1 MKLAYVDVCGFR
13 GYREAVRIDFPEGF
27 TIIDGRNGV
36 GKSTIFDAVEFALTG
51 TIAKYGDATADR
63 ETIADYIWWTGEG
76 KPPPHRYVEVGFRD
90 DGQEV
95 FAIRRAQLSD
105 VEPSVL
111 EAVLDRL
118 CDARTRPESALS
130 QLCAA
135 SIIRDEHIA
144 ALSLDARETDR
155 YTRLR
160 DAIGATDAEL
170 WIGRG
175 NSLAKITGN
184 RAAAAASEVEAAAR
198 ELAAAVRRID
208 EIRAGLVDEGLVLG
222 AAERLRALTGSAAP
236 PDELAEPA
244 RAVVAEK
251 ARRIEEV
258 AGLQDGWRGAATAKA
273 GIAEIRSALAT
284 AQAAKSQADAE
295 LVALRLREERA
306 PEISPDVLARQAR
319 DLTTLVALGRGL
331 GLHDGH
337 CPLCSSGLTQE
348 DFENGLATAEQ
359 YARQLNDQAV
369 EQVARERAHKA
380 AMDAAVVVQET
391 VDRQQMLL
399 NGSEDTVQQFERRL
413 IAAGLQP
420 DATIDQ
426 LEERRQALSA
436 ELERAREDL
445 RIIDT
450 LKLNDALAKAKR
462 AEGDVRE
469 AHSHAEQKLGL
480 ARRADARAQAL
491 YTAARRA
498 AAETLDR
505 RLEQILPLM
514 AELYR
519 RLRPHPVWED
529 IEYKIRGDVRRFLK
543 LQVGNELNPQFI
555 FSSGQKRATGLA
567 FLLSVNLSL
576 AWSRWRSILF
586 DDPVQHVDDFRS
598 VQLAEVMAQLSA
610 AGRQIICAVED
621 FALADLLCRRLP
633 IDSPGRAKRVT
644 LGPDREGV
652 LTKLLDQDL
661 VPLPQHALVS
671 APQRLAV

>member
-27 TIIDGRNGV
+27 TVIDGRNGV

-90 DGQEV
+90 GQEV
-95 FAIRRAQLSD
+95 FPIRRSQLSD
-105 VEPSVL
+105 AEPSVL
-111 EAVLDRL
+111 EAILDRL
-118 CDARTRPESALS
+118 CDARTRPESALP

-184 RAAAAASEVEAAAR
+184 RAEAAAR
-198 ELAAAVRRID
+198 EVDAAARDLAAAVRRMD
-208 EIRAGLVDEGLVLG
+208 EIRAGLVDEALVLG
-222 AAERLRALTGSAAP
+222 AAERLRSLTGSAAP

-244 RAVVAEK
+244 RAAVAEK
-251 ARRIEEV
+251 ARQIEEV
-258 AGLQDGWRGAATAKA
+258 AGLQDDWRAAAAAKA
-273 GIAEIRSALAT
+273 RIAEMRSALMA

-295 LVALRLREERA
+295 LVALRLREERG
-306 PEISPDVLARQAR
+306 PEISSDFIAQQAR
-319 DLTTLVALGRGL
+319 DLAALVGLGRGL

-337 CPLCSSGLTQE
+337 CPLCDSGLTQE

-369 EQVARERAHKA
+369 EQVARVRARQTA
-380 AMDAAVVVQET
+380 SDAAVAAQET
-391 VDRQQMLL
+391 VDQQQMLL
-399 NGSEDTVQQFERRL
+399 NGSENAVQQFERRL
-413 IAAGLQP
+413 ITAGLRP
-420 DATIDQ
+420 DAAIDQ

-450 LKLNDALAKAKR
+450 LKLNDALAKARR
-462 AEGDVRE
+462 AETEARE
-469 AHSHAEQKLGL
+469 AHSRAEQKLGL
-480 ARRADARAQAL
+480 ARRADGRAQAL

-498 AAETLDR
+498 AGETLDR
-505 RLEQILPLM
+505 RLERVLPLM

-621 FALADLLCRRLP
+621 SALADLLCRRLP
-633 IDSPGRAKRVT
+633 IDSPGQAKRVT

-652 LTKLLDQDL
+652 LTKLLDEDL
-661 VPLPQHALVS
+661 APLPQHALVS
-671 APQRLAV
+671 APQRLAG